1 MKKMNYYQ
9 RSLFKETLAKI
20 LEIKNKKSQS
30 QIFQRQ
36 KKLKMN
42 MKKSRNNKNKTKK
55 RKQLKQMQRILL
67 KRKSRKVII
76 RNKRMKISK
85 SLKENS

>member
-30 QIFQRQ
+30 
-36 KKLKMN
+36 
-42 MKKSRNNKNKTKK
+42 
-55 RKQLKQMQRILL
+55 
-67 KRKSRKVII
+67 
-76 RNKRMKISK
+76 
-85 SLKENS
+85 